1 VLGGV
6 LGDKV
11 NADILNNKQGTDRRI
26 EEGHCPARK
35 RERLSAML
43 AAGAQIIVPRSQRAS
58 QWVARRRAANSM

>member
-1 VLGGV
+1 VERVLDGV

-11 NADILNNKQGTDRRI
+11 NADILNNKQGTNRRI
-26 EEGHCPARK
+26 EEGHCPARMVVG

-58 QWVARRRAANSM
+58 